1 MRTTKL
7 LLGILILPWYL
18 MIRGKQA
25 LQHNNSRKKEGDMH
39 KACRTPKFK
48 EGDKARLSET
58 GKRTRLAMSIG
69 SQVGTIT
76 AIRENDC
83 LICEFHGRFGDP
95 SVQLTSFLDGL
106 NFPSTNLISLDS
118 RQRWYFVE
126 RYTNTQTFIFRPH
139 HGLDGPPMPKAF
151 AVMLAA
157 RINWVMN
164 EIEDML

>member
-1 MRTTKL
+1 MHVEL
-7 LLGILILPWYL
+7 DDGAMCFDLHLN
-18 MIRGKQA
+18 QA
-25 LQHNNSRKKEGDMH
+25 AK
-39 KACRTPKFK
+39 
-48 EGDKARLSET
+48 
-58 GKRTRLAMSIG
+58 
-69 SQVGTIT
+69 
-76 AIRENDC
+76 
-83 LICEFHGRFGDP
+83 
-95 SVQLTSFLDGL
+95 LTSFLDGL

-164 EIEDML
+164 EIQENATLELEVPSMDSLAGARCRMDDNLRGIFR